1 MNGRLAIDIGV
12 LLVYFT
18 VIIFIGLYMGRKED
32 NLEDFALGGRRI
44 PWWAVLASI
53 IAAET
58 SAGTFF
64 GTPGEGFALR
74 NYTYL
79 QLAFGTIIA
88 RVLVSYI
95 FIKPYYDY
103 KVYSIYEY
111 LTARFGVATKN
122 AASAIFMI
130 TRLLASGARLYVAAI
145 ALALAYEMIRGVRPG
160 QLETLYIYIG
170 ATVAIVILT
179 AIYTT
184 LGGIKA
190 VIWTDL
196 IQASIMIGSALV
208 ALGLLYFSIPGG
220 WAEIRQR
227 LNDFQDVKLIDTG
240 FPREAAGT
248 VQEIAAG
255 DTGTPRSFSLQEQEV
270 GATRDYATNNPWIAT
285 SSDQLRTGDSV
296 TAFYREEHDKR
307 IATAV
312 SDSPPPAPVKW
323 WAKLLTMFAIEYTIF
338 AGLFGATFITM
349 ATHGTDQDMV
359 QRMLT
364 APDVRRSRRS
374 LILSGLADIP
384 IVLTFLSIGILLWV
398 YYQAHPDPNLPKTP
412 NETFCHFILYEMPV
426 GLRGLLIAGI
436 FATAM
441 GSLSTAINA
450 LATSFTRDWYQP
462 YINPRATAQQSLRA
476 VRWATVWFSVLMI
489 VVASATSYL
498 VIVHPTIR
506 IIPIVLGI
514 FGYTYGSLLGVFLC
528 GMFTRRRG
536 NNAGNIIAMIAG
548 FMVVAFLSGLPNAL
562 GRIVGTQLYRQPSW
576 LPVMEFPW
584 WICFGT
590 IVTFG
595 VAILFRTEKDH
606 QRPTG

>member
-1 MNGRLAIDIGV
+1 MDGRLAIDTGV
-12 LLVYFT
+12 LVLYF
-18 VIIFIGLYMGRKED
+18 VIIISIGLYMGRKEE
-32 NLEDFALGGRRI
+32 NLADFALGGRRI

-79 QLAFGTIIA
+79 QLAIGTILA
-88 RVLVSYI
+88 RILVSYI

-111 LTARFGVATKN
+111 LTARFGVPTKN
-122 AASAIFMI
+122 AASAVFMI

-145 ALALAYEMIRGVRPG
+145 ALALAYEMISGSRPG
-160 QLETLYIYIG
+160 Q
-170 ATVAIVILT
+170 
-179 AIYTT
+179 IYTT

-190 VIWTDL
+190 VIWTDF

-208 ALGLLYFSIPGG
+208 ALGLLYSAIPGG
-220 WAEIRQR
+220 WNEIVARHGGFGIS
-227 LNDFQDVKLIDTG
+227 DFLSTG
-240 FPREAAGT
+240 LDPGKNGWEKWKGMF
-248 VQEIAAG
+248 
-255 DTGTPRSFSLQEQEV
+255 EV
-270 GATRDYATNNPWIAT
+270 
-285 SSDQLRTGDSV
+285 
-296 TAFYREEHDKR
+296 
-307 IATAV
+307 
-312 SDSPPPAPVKW
+312 
-323 WAKLLTMFAIEYTIF
+323 EYTIF
-338 AGLFGATFITM
+338 AGLIGSTFITM

-364 APDVRRSRRS
+364 APDIRRSRRS
-374 LILSGLADIP
+374 LMLSGLADIP
-384 IVLTFLSIGILLWV
+384 IVLTFLSIGLLLWT
-398 YYQAHPDPNLPKTP
+398 YYQAHPDPTLPKTP

-441 GSLSTAINA
+441 GSLSTALNA
-450 LATSFTRDWYQP
+450 LATSFTRDWYEP
-462 YINPRATAQQSLRA
+462 YVNRNATSEESLRA
-476 VRWATVWFSVLMI
+476 VRWATVWFAILMI
-489 VVASATSYL
+489 VVASTTSYL
-498 VIVHPTIR
+498 VIVHPNVR

-528 GMFTRRRG
+528 GMFTKRRG

-548 FMVVAFLSGLPNAL
+548 FIVVAILSGLPNNIAGL
-562 GRIVGTQLYRQPSW
+562 FGTTVYSQPSW

-590 IVTFG
+590 IVTFCTAVLFKTRREHYPPG
-595 VAILFRTEKDH
+595 VA
-606 QRPTG
+606 

>member
-1 MNGRLAIDIGV
+1 MNTKLAIDTAV
-12 LLVYFT
+12 LFLYFF
-18 VIIFIGLYMGRKED
+18 IIIAIGLFMGRRERD
-32 NLEDFALGGRRI
+32 LEDFALGRRQI

-79 QLAFGTIIA
+79 QLALGTILA

-111 LTARFGVATKN
+111 LTARFGVGSKN
-122 AASAIFMI
+122 AASAVFMF
-130 TRLLASGARLYVAAI
+130 TRVLASGARLYVAAI
-145 ALALAYEMIRGVRPG
+145 ALVLAYEMIRGTRPG
-160 QLETLYIYIG
+160 QTETLFIYIG
-170 ATVAIVILT
+170 ATVVIVILT

-190 VIWTDL
+190 VVWTDF

-208 ALGLLYFSIPGG
+208 ALGLLYSAIPGG
-220 WAEIRQR
+220 WHKIAE
-227 LNDFQDVKLIDTG
+227 LHGGFHFSDFITTG
-240 FPREAAGT
+240 LDPAKSGW
-248 VQEIAAG
+248 
-255 DTGTPRSFSLQEQEV
+255 D
-270 GATRDYATNNPWIAT
+270 
-285 SSDQLRTGDSV
+285 
-296 TAFYREEHDKR
+296 R
-307 IATAV
+307 I
-312 SDSPPPAPVKW
+312 KG
-323 WAKLLTMFAIEYTIF
+323 MFEIEYTIF
-338 AGLFGATFITM
+338 AGLIGSTFITM

-364 APDVRRSRRS
+364 AVDIRRSRRS

-384 IVLTFLSIGILLWV
+384 IVLTFLSIGLLLWT
-398 YYQAHPDPNLPKTP
+398 YYQVHPDPNLPKSP
-412 NETFCHFILYEMPV
+412 NDTFCHFILYQMPV

-441 GSLSTAINA
+441 GSLSTALNA
-450 LATSFTRDWYQP
+450 LATSFTRDWYEI
-462 YINPRATAQQSLRA
+462 YINPTSTSTESLRA
-476 VRWATVWFSVLMI
+476 VRWATVLFAVLMI
-489 VVASATSYL
+489 VVASTTSYL
-498 VIVHPTIR
+498 VIVHPNVR
-506 IIPIVLGI
+506 IIPIVLSV

-528 GMFTRRRG
+528 GMFTKRRG
-536 NNAGNIIAMIAG
+536 NNFGNVLAMIIG
-548 FMVVAFLSGLPNAL
+548 FIVVAILSGLPNNIA
-562 GRIVGTQLYRQPSW
+562 RIVLGITDPHQYPLYPQPSW

-590 IVTFG
+590 IITFF
-595 VAILFRTEKDH
+595 VAILFRTGREH
-606 QRPTG
+606 RPGVT

>member
-1 MNGRLAIDIGV
+1 MNARLAIDGAV
-12 LLVYFT
+12 LLLYFC
-18 VIIFIGLYMGRKED
+18 VIIFIGLRMGRREKT
-32 NLEDFALGGRRI
+32 LEGFALGGRMI

-53 IAAET
+53 VAAET

-74 NYTYL
+74 NYTYV
-79 QLAFGTIIA
+79 QLAFGTILA
-88 RVLVSYI
+88 RLLVSYI

-122 AASAIFMI
+122 AASAVFMI

-145 ALALAYEMIRGVRPG
+145 ALALAYEMIRGVRPN
-160 QLETLYIYIG
+160 QTETLWIYVG
-170 ATVAIVILT
+170 ATVALVILT

-184 LGGIKA
+184 MGGIKA
-190 VIWTDL
+190 VVWTDF
-196 IQASIMIGSALV
+196 IQASIMMGSALV
-208 ALGLLYFSIPGG
+208 ALGILYMAVPGG
-220 WAEIRQR
+220 FHQIAE
-227 LNDFQDVKLIDTG
+227 LKGGFHLSDFITTG
-240 FPREAAGT
+240 LDPARHGWDKIKGMF
-248 VQEIAAG
+248 
-255 DTGTPRSFSLQEQEV
+255 EV
-270 GATRDYATNNPWIAT
+270 
-285 SSDQLRTGDSV
+285 
-296 TAFYREEHDKR
+296 
-307 IATAV
+307 
-312 SDSPPPAPVKW
+312 
-323 WAKLLTMFAIEYTIF
+323 EYTIF
-338 AGLFGATFITM
+338 AGLIGSTFITM

-364 APDVRRSRRS
+364 AVDIRRSRRS

-384 IVLTFLSIGILLWV
+384 IVLTFLSIGLLLWV
-398 YYQAHPDPNLPKTP
+398 FYQLHPDPTLPKTA

-441 GSLSTAINA
+441 GSLSTALNA

-462 YINPRATAQQSLRA
+462 YINPNATNEQSLRA

-489 VVASATSYL
+489 VVASTTSYL
-498 VIVHPTIR
+498 VIVHPSIR

-514 FGYTYGSLLGVFLC
+514 FGYTYGSLLGVFFA
-528 GMFTRRRG
+528 GMLTKRRG
-536 NNAGNIIAMIAG
+536 NDFGNILAMILG
-548 FMVVAFLSGLPNAL
+548 FIVVSILSGLPNA
-562 GRIVGTQLYRQPSW
+562 VAKMFGTQLYTQPGW

-590 IVTFG
+590 IVTFS
-595 VAILFRTEKDH
+595 VAILFRTGREH
-606 QRPTG
+606 QPPPA